1 MACGL
6 LISFLIGRVGG
17 KAKVFFWVSV
27 IVPGSGFGRCI
38 FGVFLVAAA
47 ASVRFPVPFLCERVG
62 IPVGG
67 CFDGAAAGGSSDYCS
82 VRSLASWSM
91 MEDFSSPLLSAELLV
106 DIRSTISICLDD
118 VSGQWLLWRFHG
130 VELLCRRG
138 GGSCFAPAC
147 VGDDN
152 G

>member
-6 LISFLIGRVGG
+6 LVSFLIGRVGG

-27 IVPGSGFGRCI
+27 IVPGSGFSRCV
-38 FGVFLVAAA
+38 FNVFLIAAVV
-47 ASVRFPVPFLCERVG
+47 SVRFLVPFLCERVG
-62 IPVGG
+62 IPIGG
-67 CFDGAAAGGSSDYCS
+67 CFDGAAASGSSDYCS

-106 DIRSTISICLDD
+106 DIRSTISIRLDD
-118 VSGQWLLWRFHG
+118 VFRRWLLRRFHG

-138 GGSCFAPAC
+138 GGSCFALAC